1 MKKGLLLIILIFSIS
16 NLFASSFTDNKI
28 NEFVDYLKKG
38 EYDQGIVK
46 LLKNSALEEKVLDVT
61 QTKNNWI
68 NQFAQIKSLYGNYL
82 NYEKVKSV
90 KLGKIEKIYYLVY
103 CEVYPIQ
110 IVMTEYDN
118 GNKVNIINM
127 EFNDQ
132 VLETLDI
139 LGTIE

>member
-16 NLFASSFTDNKI
+16 TLFASSFTDNKI

-82 NYEKVKSV
+82 NYEKVKSI

-132 VLETLDI
+132 VLDTLDVF
-139 LGTIE
+139 GAVK